1 MALTVW
7 LVITVILIV
16 AEIITLGLTSIWFAG
31 GALVAGLISLTG
43 AHWLVQILVFAVVS
57 MILFVFTR
65 PVAAKH
71 FMKDVEKT
79 NVDSLIGK
87 EGIVQKEI
95 NNIEAQGVVKLNGMD
110 WTARSVDGS
119 VIKQGE
125 TVFVKSIDG
134 VKLMVEKR
142 QSSQVS

>member
-7 LVITVILIV
+7 LVITVILIA

-57 MILFVFTR
+57 MVLFVFTR

-71 FMKDVEKT
+71 LMKDVEKT

-119 VIKQGE
+119 IIKQGE

-134 VKLMVEKR
+134 VKLMVEKD
-142 QSSQVS
+142 QLS